1 MKWLDNERKRVE
13 WEVMEA
19 SLKNE
24 SLEGMKVVWDGNCE
38 VKVDWEIGDEGGR
51 VEWEVMFIS

>member
-1 MKWLDNERKRVE
+1 MQ
-13 WEVMEA
+13 A

-24 SLEGMKVVWDGNCE
+24 SLEGMKVDGNWE
-38 VKVDWEIGDEGGR
+38 VEVDWEIDDEGGR